1 MKINH
6 TIRIRNST
14 FQVPKKQQGL
24 VMLMVVGVVVLMI
37 TLLALMLED
46 QHILIRQ
53 IGNQRVVEQSQQ
65 YSHGLNAWAMR
76 VLHEDANRQ
85 IDHSQEKWAKFG
97 RPQPE
102 NEEDENSF
110 SLDSTLPRGQE
121 EEEEDPKI
129 DFGLDTLTVSIDDLQ
144 GRYNLNNLVDSG
156 SKAKPK
162 LDQKQIFINLL
173 QILEIGEFQEDREEL
188 YASLVDWLDE
198 NDTSAGRGAESGDY
212 QIKSTPY
219 FAGDQ
224 PLSNIGELKYIK
236 GFSRKNISKL
246 RPYVTV
252 LPVHNAK
259 LNLNSVKSQV
269 LASLAGGIVADT
281 SPASGFLAR
290 KEQPGFQGFQ
300 GGDIQAAYTAVN
312 GVSPGSRGAIQN
324 MLQVNSQFFQ
334 INTKVELGD
343 TKVCTRTIV
352 LRQSANPEKLTDQTI
367 TVLSREQDTVCK
379 EEAEDNGAEESVI
392 DEDLR

>member
-1 MKINH
+1 MGASH
-6 TIRIRNST
+6 RVQNSS
-14 FQVPKKQQGL
+14 FKPIAKQRGL

-46 QHILIRQ
+46 QHMLIRQ
-53 IGNQRVVEQSQQ
+53 IGNQRIVEQSRQ

-85 IDHSQEKWAKFG
+85 IDHSKEKWAKFG

-102 NEEDENSF
+102 DEEDEDSF
-110 SLDSTLPRGQE
+110 SLDSTLARGQE
-121 EEEEDPKI
+121 DDEEDPKI
-129 DFGLDTLTVSIDDLQ
+129 DFGIDTLSVTIEDLQ
-144 GRYNLNNLVDSG
+144 GRYNLNNLVEG
-156 SKAKPK
+156 GAKGK
-162 LDQKQIFINLL
+162 VNVQQKQVFLNLL
-173 QILEIGEFQEDREEL
+173 QILEVGEFQEDREEL
-188 YASLVDWLDE
+188 YAAVVDWLDE

-212 QIKSTPY
+212 QIRSTPY

-224 PLSNIGELKYIK
+224 PLSNIGELKYVK
-236 GFSRKNISKL
+236 GFSKKIISKL
-246 RPYVTV
+246 RPFVTV
-252 LPVHNAK
+252 LPVHNAR
-259 LNLNSVKSQV
+259 LNLNSVKTQV
-269 LASLAGGIVADT
+269 LASLAGGAVADT
-281 SPASGFLAR
+281 APASGFLAR

-312 GVSPGSRGAIQN
+312 GVSPGSKGATQN

-367 TVLSREQDTVCK
+367 TVLSREQDTICK
-379 EEAEDNGAEESVI
+379 EEAEDSGAEESII